1 MRLLFFLLSI
11 SAFSQFK
18 ITHYT
23 SENGLP
29 HDLCYQIIQD
39 KQGFIWLGTDNGLT
53 KFNGSVFQNFNR
65 NQGLTN
71 SFVIDV
77 IEDGNQKLVATWGGG
92 CYFFDGK
99 TFRPIL
105 VKNSNFS
112 KQQEIVKQNELIYS
126 VENRYRINCYNTKTK
141 KSNFYTLTT
150 FGEKTLWYNNEV
162 DFYKFNPNYKNLTK
176 SDNLQIGKIEDQ
188 VYCFTD
194 KNSPQF
200 KGIYKL
206 NENFKTEYAFPF
218 LNKFEIIGLQKYQS
232 NYIAITPDAII
243 QFNQYRILKIDKIKF
258 SDKRIL
264 QYTANKFFKIYLLQN
279 NKSNDQE
286 IYIEDCLTNTTIHYD
301 ASFLKSPV
309 SDLLISKDNSIWVST
324 YGNGLF
330 LLQKP
335 IIPLDK
341 NILKGNYVFD
351 FLEKPKFDFFLTENT
366 LIATSKTNNA
376 EVRFPIQTVAFFKNR
391 ENDTIYLA
399 KKNGQKLLLKY
410 ENLIIKSIMIKNQ
423 IILNQQIIQHGDN
436 ELHYLKGGKFKKAI
450 FKLSDNEILFFK
462 IKKVLLFQNQY
473 WIFSNYGIFIFNKDF
488 VLIKSINQK
497 NGLLQNEIVNA
508 IIHKEKLY
516 VLHYLG
522 FTVFENQ
529 NIEKHK
535 FINNENNTFNDFLI
549 TPKGNLWFASQ
560 KGLLLFKENT
570 FLKFTKN
577 EGLSSSFYS
586 KLFLNSYNQIVALG
600 NNGADFI
607 NADLEPSQ
615 ITPDIIVYNKLLSRP
630 LDKNTIIP
638 YEKKFMLQA
647 EIIGF
652 QNSKPILEYSL
663 NNQNWNRMN
672 SNILDFSNF
681 SSGKY
686 TVQFRVKYPFANY
699 LYSTRFP
706 IDKEPIWFL
715 KWHILIP
722 GILTLFLAIGLL
734 VYLRILQLNF
744 RNKRLQNLL
753 ESNEKLQFQL
763 NEMRQNIAQD
773 FHDELGNKLAGI
785 SVLSDK
791 LLRDEKLRTNVNYPI
806 VEKIYKDSQDLFQ
819 GIRDFIWAIDSKN
832 STLEELIFALT
843 DFGEDLF
850 AYSNIKFIVRN
861 EVKDAAFLL
870 PNFWNRQILLLFK
883 EAMTNAYKHSQATQL
898 NLLFSL
904 ENDCLTITCQDNG
917 IGFETAKLSR
927 QNGLLNLQKRAAKI
941 KSEVYIHSEN
951 GTNITFQGSILEKN

>member
-39 KQGFIWLGTDNGLT
+39 QQGFIWLGTDNGLV

-77 IEDGNQKLVATWGGG
+77 LEDDKQKLVATWGGG

-99 TFRPIL
+99 IFSPL
-105 VKNSNFS
+105 SLKKADFS
-112 KQQEIVKQNELIYS
+112 KQQQIVKKENLVFS
-126 VENRYRINCYNTKTK
+126 VENRFRINCYNIKTK
-141 KSNFYTLTT
+141 KTKIYSLTT
-150 FGEKTLWYNNEV
+150 YNKKTFWYNNAV
-162 DFYKFNPNYKNLTK
+162 DFHQFYPNYKGFVK
-176 SDNLQIGKIEDQ
+176 SDNLQIEKIDEQ
-188 VYCFTD
+188 VYCFAD
-194 KNSPQF
+194 KSSPQF
-200 KGIYKL
+200 KGIYTL

-218 LNKFEIIGLQKYQS
+218 LNKFEIIGLQKHLS
-232 NYIAITPDAII
+232 NYIATTPDAII
-243 QFNQYRILKIDKIKF
+243 HFNQNRILKIEKIKF

-264 QYTANKFFKIYLLQN
+264 QFVTNKFFKVFLLQN

-286 IYIEDCLTNTTIHYD
+286 IYIEDYLTNTTIHYD

-335 IIPLDK
+335 IIPIDK

-351 FLEKPKFDFFLTENT
+351 FVEKNNFNFFITENT
-366 LIATSKTNNA
+366 LIAQNKTNYLI
-376 EVRFPIQTVAFFKNR
+376 RKFPIQTVSFFKNKKS
-391 ENDTIYLA
+391 DTIFLFN
-399 KKNGQKLLLKY
+399 KNEQKTLINYDGQ
-410 ENLIIKSIMIKNQ
+410 IIKSISAKNQ
-423 IILNQQIIQHGDN
+423 LNINLQKIEHGDG
-436 ELHYLKGGKFKKAI
+436 ELFYLKKGKLEKAI
-450 FKLSDNEILFFK
+450 FKLSDNEILFLK
-462 IKKVLLFQNQY
+462 IKKVLWFQNQY

-488 VLIKSINQK
+488 RQIKSINQK

-508 IIHKEKLY
+508 IIHKKKLY

-529 NIEKHK
+529 KIEKHK
-535 FINNENNTFNDFLI
+535 FINNENDTFNDFLI
-549 TPKGNLWFASQ
+549 TPNGNLWFASQ
-560 KGLLLFKENT
+560 KGLLLLKENA

-607 NADLEPSQ
+607 NANLEPSQ
-615 ITPDIIVYNKLLSRP
+615 ITPNIIISNKLLSIP
-630 LDKNTIIP
+630 LEKNTVIP
-638 YEKKFMLQA
+638 YEKKFILQA

-652 QNSKPILEYSL
+652 QNSKPILQYSL

-686 TVQFRVKYPFANY
+686 TVQFRVKYPFAIY
-699 LYSTRFP
+699 KYSNKY
-706 IDKEPIWFL
+706 IIQKEPIWFL
-715 KWHILIP
+715 QWYILVP
-722 GILTLFLAIGLL
+722 GILVLFSVIGLL
-734 VYLRILQLNF
+734 VFARIRQLNK
-744 RNKRLQNLL
+744 RNQRLQNLL

-791 LLRDEKLRTNVNYPI
+791 LLRDEKLKLNVNYPI

-832 STLEELIFALT
+832 GTLEELIFALT

-850 AYSNIKFIVRN
+850 AYSNIKFIVKN
-861 EVKDAAFLL
+861 EIEEASFLL
-870 PNFWNRQILLLFK
+870 PNFWNRQLLLLFK

-898 NLLFSL
+898 NLLFSI
-904 ENDCLTITCQDNG
+904 ENDHLTITCQDNG
-917 IGFETAKLSR
+917 IGFKVDKLTR

-941 KSEVYIHSEN
+941 KSKVYIHSEN
-951 GTNITFQGSILEKN
+951 GTNITFKGSILDKT